1 MNAPANVSGEPPFW
15 VALVGSAR
23 GRPLVLVALG
33 VLAGVLLSDLLRVSP
48 WVFVPLLAAGL
59 VATASLK
66 SRLAALLAMILAS
79 VAFGAG
85 LHALRITPGPGDI
98 SRLAGLAVVELR
110 ATLLDDPRGPS
121 WRQSMPVQVNSL
133 RMGDGGWQ
141 RAWGRALV
149 VCAQPEGL
157 SAGDRA
163 VFSGATVALPA
174 EPTNWYQ
181 RDRRKQL
188 ARQGIHAQVK
198 AEYGERETG
207 PAQRPAALRR
217 FFRAAMSEM
226 LRKAMP
232 GRDSKT
238 RRRDAELLAGMVFGQ
253 EAVEPDRDLQELFR
267 RSGTVHVL
275 VVSGA
280 QLSIIVML
288 ILLLNRGRRNLSPW
302 HLLVIV
308 PFLGFFAFIAGQG
321 PSIWRAL
328 IMSGVYL
335 ACLVRGR
342 PYDLA
347 SALALAALALMI
359 SDTGSVFGAGAQ
371 LTFAATIGIALILPA
386 RRVPETGEV
395 VRNHGLKSAAL
406 GTLGAWLLVTPILIH
421 YFNSFALMSSLA
433 NLLVVPI
440 SGIVV
445 IVGLLAIVLGLFSNA
460 LCTAVCWVGA
470 KLLGVILWTNHLCA
484 QIPAGFIDRISLS
497 TAGCLLWVVLAALGI
512 HLVKSGRL
520 RTAWCR
526 ARAKSLVWAAII
538 ASAVCVVVVAR
549 ELWPRPARIVTFDV
563 GEGQCCLLETPERQA
578 ILLDCGG
585 RGKWSAYEIA
595 RDILTPYLLARGHR
609 QIDLAVISHPD
620 TDHYAA
626 LDDLARIIPVRAVL
640 VGPEGGEETFGR
652 VLGDLH
658 AMGTV
663 IRVGA
668 RGTRLK
674 AGSVVLR
681 VLHPPADRGS
691 RALWKDNDRSLVV
704 MARGDGW
711 SALFPGDIEDAA
723 MRWML
728 EDPSLTGELA
738 AQVFQAPHHG
748 RSSADLPEFFGT
760 VAPRVSVVSRFGE
773 PYERR
778 GHESLSAICP
788 LVRSTEAA
796 GAVCVEPGRAKLRV
810 RTRVPQ
816 NERPGRR

>member
-1 MNAPANVSGEPPFW
+1 MNGPGKATGDPPLW
-15 VALVGSAR
+15 LELAAAVR
-23 GRPLVLVALG
+23 GRPVVLLALCVAG
-33 VLAGVLLSDLLRVSP
+33 GIVLADVLCVSP
-48 WVFVPLLAAGL
+48 WFFLPVLAVGL
-59 VATASLK
+59 VFTIAVKGQKFPRVGLF
-66 SRLAALLAMILAS
+66 MAS
-79 VAFGAG
+79 VAVGAG

-98 SRLAGLAVVELR
+98 SRLAGLSDVTIR
-110 ATLLDDPRGPS
+110 ATVLEDPQGPS
-121 WRQSMPVQVNSL
+121 WRQSMPIQVHGL
-133 RMGDGGWQ
+133 RRGDGAWQ
-141 RAWGRALV
+141 RVSGRALV
-149 VCAQPEGL
+149 FCSEPKKL

-163 VFSGATVALPA
+163 VFSGAAITLPA
-174 EPTNWYQ
+174 GPTNWHQ
-181 RDRRKQL
+181 RDRRRHL
-188 ARQGIHAQVK
+188 ARQGIHTQVK

-207 PAQRPAALRR
+207 PMRRPAALRR
-217 FFRAAMSEM
+217 FFRDAMSEM

-232 GRDSKT
+232 GRDSQT
-238 RRRDAELLAGMVFGQ
+238 RRRDSDLLAGMVFGQ
-253 EAVEPDRDLQELFR
+253 AAVEPNRDVQELFR
-267 RSGTVHVL
+267 RTGTIHVL

-288 ILLLNRGRRNLSPW
+288 ILVLNRSRRNLSPW
-302 HLLVIV
+302 HLPLIL

-321 PSIWRAL
+321 PSVWRAL
-328 IMSGVYL
+328 IMSSVFL
-335 ACLVRGR
+335 TCLVRGR

-347 SALALAALALMI
+347 SSLSLAALALMI

-371 LTFAATIGIALILPA
+371 MTFAATIGIALILPA
-386 RRVPETGEV
+386 RRAPETGEL

-421 YFNSFALMSSLA
+421 YFNGFALTSSLA
-433 NLLVVPI
+433 NLIVVPI

-445 IVGLLAIVLGLFSNA
+445 VVGLLAIIFGLFSTA

-470 KLLGVILWTNHLCA
+470 KLIGVIVWTNHLCA
-484 QIPAGFIDRISLS
+484 HIPGGFVDRISLS
-497 TAGCLLWVVLAALGI
+497 TGGCLLWLVLAALGI
-512 HLVKSGRL
+512 HLIKSGRL
-520 RTAWCR
+520 QSAWR
-526 ARAKSLVWAAII
+526 KDPARLLTCAAIVL
-538 ASAVCVVVVAR
+538 SGVCVVVAVR
-549 ELWPRPARIVTFDV
+549 ELWPRSARIVTFDV

-640 VGPEGGEETFGR
+640 VGLDGGEETFGQ
-652 VLGDLH
+652 VIGDLH
-658 AMGTV
+658 ATGSV
-663 IRVGA
+663 VRVGA
-668 RGTRLK
+668 RGTRLR

-681 VLHPPADRGS
+681 VLHPPADQRN
-691 RALWKDNDRSLVV
+691 RALWRDNDRSLVV

-711 SALFPGDIEDAA
+711 SALFPGDVEKAA

-728 EDPSLTGELA
+728 EDPSLIGELA

-748 RSSADLPEFFGT
+748 RSSADLPEFFAT
-760 VAPRVSVVSRFGE
+760 VAPRVAVVSRFGE

-788 LVRSTEAA
+788 LVRSTEAS
-796 GAVCVEPGRAKLRV
+796 GAVCVELGREKLRV
-810 RTRVPQ
+810 RTRRPQ
-816 NERPGRR
+816 NQRPGRR